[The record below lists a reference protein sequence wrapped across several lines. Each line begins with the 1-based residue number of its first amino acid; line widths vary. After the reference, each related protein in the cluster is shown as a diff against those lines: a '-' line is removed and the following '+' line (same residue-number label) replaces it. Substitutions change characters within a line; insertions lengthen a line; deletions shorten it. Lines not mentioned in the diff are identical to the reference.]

1 MEHSFF
7 YCNGG
12 ILKFL
17 FYRSVYVFH
26 FGGISRL
33 GGRRFIRISE
43 SNAVKQPVSFG
54 KFQSFEVFG
63 SFGRIGHKACGACQ
77 TAGAYAHR
85 PGGKYH
91 ILTQQSAVYLR
102 AVVRSIISDEHY
114 RGRIAEHILEI
125 GVFRCFRVLLLED
138 FTYPVQ
144 EFRVVYYAYRP
155 GLFVLTVGG
164 VDAAL
169 QDYGSM

>member
-102 AVVRSIISDEHY
+102 AVVRSIIPMN
-114 RGRIAEHILEI
+114 
-125 GVFRCFRVLLLED
+125 
-138 FTYPVQ
+138 T
-144 EFRVVYYAYRP
+144 
-155 GLFVLTVGG
+155 TVGALRNIFLKLG
-164 VDAAL
+164 SSAAFGFFCL
-169 QDYGSM
+169 KISLTPFRNSGLSTTRTAQDCLF